1 MQGRDQGFRVEIAAS
16 DEEEETWEEAMD
28 EVEDIWMRDPAGE
41 VGRKYTATYTLKLL
55 LLTGFPNMT
64 PNVTD
69 FLFFL
74 VSAACS
80 TLNQLTYEPRP

>member
-41 VGRKYTATYTLKLL
+41 VRQIYTATYIPKLL
-55 LLTGFPNMT
+55 ALTDNT
-64 PNVTD
+64 
-69 FLFFL
+69 
-74 VSAACS
+74 
-80 TLNQLTYEPRP
+80 